1 MGPFYPA
8 LGFPSDRELGF
19 PSDRELGFPSDRELG
34 FPSDRELGFPSDK
47 ELARYRKEVE
57 YPAHVLNKEVAEKR
71 VLSGIEMAFDKFR
84 L

>member
-1 MGPFYPA
+1 MIASGKEVALGPFYPA
-8 LGFPSDRELGF
+8 LGFPSDREL
-19 PSDRELGFPSDRELG
+19 
-34 FPSDRELGFPSDK
+34 
-47 ELARYRKEVE
+47 ARYNKEVE

>member
-1 MGPFYPA
+1 MIASGKEVALGPFYPA

-19 PSDRELGFPSDRELG
+19 PSDREL
-34 FPSDRELGFPSDK
+34 
-47 ELARYRKEVE
+47 ARYNKEVE

>member
-1 MGPFYPA
+1 MIASGKEVALGPFYPA

-19 PSDRELGFPSDRELG
+19 PSDRELGFPSDREL
-34 FPSDRELGFPSDK
+34 
-47 ELARYRKEVE
+47 ARYNKEVE